1 MRRFTRAEKRAYE
14 ISNAIAGV
22 DFRVT
27 PSMRRKV
34 DELALWLAAGDKSR
48 VREATQAVLDLL
60 CEAARITPARL
71 EVREAAYAR
80 FRGRKAVWKLYGT
93 CDREGAIT
101 VAFRTAVRRQ
111 VFAFRTFLNTVV
123 HEFMHHYDHKRLG
136 LAASFHTSGFYRRVR
151 DLYRRLLGEEPAEPA
166 AGGGA

>member
-1 MRRFTRAEKRAYE
+1 MAMRRFTRAEKRAYA

-22 DFRVT
+22 DFRIT

-34 DELALWLAAGDKSR
+34 DDLAVWLSAGDKTQVQS
-48 VREATQAVLDLL
+48 ATQAVLDLL

-71 EVREAAYAR
+71 TLKEKADVR

-101 VAFRTAVRRQ
+101 VAFRTAVQRK

-123 HEFMHHYDHKRLG
+123 HEFMHHYDNRKLR
-136 LAASFHTSGFYRRVR
+136 LAASFHTSGFYHRVR
-151 DLYRRLLGEEPAEPA
+151 DLYARLLGEEAAA
-166 AGGGA
+166 AGT